1 MAFSMIRHY
10 IGRLGYHFR
19 AADTLVSCAPRLLYL
34 LHDFEVCSVPVPVKS
49 AMPPPDRLTRLDKIL
64 VRMLPDNSPELE
76 FYQQALTDMDARYQL
91 FGRFMDNYAR
101 PDRTSCVHAEI
112 QVLEHFYAHNLHFA
126 CDDPFIACS
135 KPACFCCLLYFR
147 YHPGHV
153 VEPVSHNKI
162 YLTWRPPDFSTP
174 IGITGPS
181 HQQDILNAMNQKLR
195 KEALHQLHGKTAPRA
210 WHPDSLTGITWSAQ
224 SEQVEQPI
232 EGMDDAL
239 SVAAERMVPY
249 ELYKTLPASEFA
261 RASPFQAMID
271 KEAGIDSLRGASNDI
286 VSNDTSQF
294 LQSPPEELVSDSDES
309 GGIQLEC

>member
-1 MAFSMIRHY
+1 
-10 IGRLGYHFR
+10 
-19 AADTLVSCAPRLLYL
+19 
-34 LHDFEVCSVPVPVKS
+34 
-49 AMPPPDRLTRLDKIL
+49 
-64 VRMLPDNSPELE
+64 
-76 FYQQALTDMDARYQL
+76 
-91 FGRFMDNYAR
+91 
-101 PDRTSCVHAEI
+101 
-112 QVLEHFYAHNLHFA
+112 
-126 CDDPFIACS
+126 
-135 KPACFCCLLYFR
+135 
-147 YHPGHV
+147 
-153 VEPVSHNKI
+153 
-162 YLTWRPPDFSTP
+162 
-174 IGITGPS
+174 
-181 HQQDILNAMNQKLR
+181 MNQKLR

-271 KEAGIDSLRGASNDI
+271 KEAGIDFLRGASNDI